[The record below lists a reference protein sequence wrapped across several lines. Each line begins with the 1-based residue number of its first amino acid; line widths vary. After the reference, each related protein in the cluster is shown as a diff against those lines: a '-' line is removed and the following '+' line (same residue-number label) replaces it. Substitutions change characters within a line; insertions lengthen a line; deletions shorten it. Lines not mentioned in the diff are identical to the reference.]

1 MNCLKIDNGDEKEE
15 EEVEEKAEEEN
26 EITKG
31 NRGILRCPTVSPYGD
46 TVGHQSVWQNFGAED
61 VKCFV
66 FPSSCVF
73 LCYISSPFL
82 TSFTDQMLVLCSTV
96 PPFPPPSFK
105 LLFCSIC
112 CIVQYGFLLQETSSR
127 KSQSASL
134 PPREMFSAIQNN
146 SSTPPR
152 NSTLA
157 NFTGLFNRRCLVNS
171 LRNSGKYFFSLTSLG
186 CSVANEVTRKRARS
200 ETKILCTEFGYVK
213 L

>member
-96 PPFPPPSFK
+96 PPFPPSLFQTSFLFH
-105 LLFCSIC
+105 LLHCSIWLSPSGNELKEEP
-112 CIVQYGFLLQETSSR
+112 VR
-127 KSQSASL
+127 L
-134 PPREMFSAIQNN
+134 PPTSGDVFCDPKQFVDTATQFDISKLYRFIQ
-146 SSTPPR
+146 
-152 NSTLA
+152 
-157 NFTGLFNRRCLVNS
+157 
-171 LRNSGKYFFSLTSLG
+171 
-186 CSVANEVTRKRARS
+186 
-200 ETKILCTEFGYVK
+200 
-213 L
+213 